1 MDGVYQAVKSFLKS
15 FVNLFVAI
23 IELFT
28 ALINGIASLIGKLR
42 PRISERYAE
51 LKSSGSKN
59 NETAGW
65 KIRWR
70 GENTLDFKNGEEI
83 LVEKIRTQLNEKI
96 TGKDQ
101 YLFFYARVREQNS
114 GIYAIVLSV
123 LALVLAGGI
132 VVSGAGINDVRIFAL
147 IFMLLACAAA
157 CIVMICHQKQEVYRR
172 ISRLI
177 LEKEF
182 CGRFCGEVEENGQDG
197 QAIKEEGA
205 GKAEKKQEEE
215 VPKAEEENSG
225 CQAAPNTL
233 MVKETS
239 AEESALEEK
248 SI

>member
-15 FVNLFVAI
+15 FVNLFVAV

-42 PRISERYAE
+42 PRISDRYAE
-51 LKSSGSKN
+51 LKSGGSKN
-59 NETAGW
+59 NEAAGW
-65 KIRWR
+65 KIKWR
-70 GENTLDFKNGEEI
+70 EESALDFNNGEEM
-83 LVEKIRTQLNEKI
+83 LVEKIRIQLNEKI
-96 TGKDQ
+96 TCRDQ
-101 YLFFYARVREQNS
+101 YLFFYARVKEQNAV
-114 GIYAIVLSV
+114 IYGIVLSV

-132 VVSGAGINDVRIFAL
+132 VVSGAGSNDVRIFVL
-147 IFMLLACAAA
+147 IIMLLACAAA
-157 CIVMICHQKQEVYRR
+157 CIVMIRYQKQDVYRR

-182 CGRFCGEVEENGQDG
+182 CDRFCDG
-197 QAIKEEGA
+197 
-205 GKAEKKQEEE
+205 AEA
-215 VPKAEEENSG
+215 PKAEEDNG
-225 CQAAPNTL
+225 CQSSPDAL